1 MSRSAFGTAFT
12 IEDQRSK
19 HDLMVRREM
28 TKAHYLSKVTSVSII
43 ALLFFSSF
51 AATANPFDPVRG
63 SWRGAVQFE
72 STASPDAHSVG
83 QFEAHIGA
91 DGQIDAVHT
100 NGCRLSGVIAQQ
112 SPNFYRL
119 DVRAQGCS
127 YALFN
132 RRWGG
137 YVVYKV
143 GQRVLSISASSSETG
158 PDRKLRQF
166 DFNGTL
172 QR

>member
-1 MSRSAFGTAFT
+1 MSGSTLGTLFTVTGEMRCARRLAVLLSLSSAVA
-12 IEDQRSK
+12 
-19 HDLMVRREM
+19 V
-28 TKAHYLSKVTSVSII
+28 
-43 ALLFFSSF
+43 
-51 AATANPFDPVRG
+51 ANPFDPVNG

-83 QFEAHIGA
+83 QFQAHIGA
-91 DGQIDAVHT
+91 DGEIDAVHP
-100 NGCRLSGVIAQQ
+100 NGCKLSGVIAQQ

-119 DVRAQGCS
+119 DARTQGCS
-127 YALFN
+127 YPLFN

-137 YVVYKV
+137 YVTYKE
-143 GQRVLSISASSSETG
+143 GQRALSISGSSSDIG

-166 DFNGTL
+166 DFSGTL

>member
-1 MSRSAFGTAFT
+1 MSRPTFATPFT
-12 IEDQRSK
+12 TEDQRSK
-19 HDLMVRREM
+19 HGLMVWREM
-28 TKAHYLSKVTSVSII
+28 TKAHFLSNVTSVSII
-43 ALLFFSSF
+43 ALLSFSSF

-83 QFEAHIGA
+83 QFEAHIGT
-91 DGQIDAVHT
+91 DGQIDAVHP
-100 NGCRLSGVIAQQ
+100 NGCKLSGVIAQQ

-137 YVVYKV
+137 YVAYKE
-143 GQRVLSISASSSETG
+143 GQRALSISARSAEIGT
-158 PDRKLRQF
+158 DRKLRQF

>member
-1 MSRSAFGTAFT
+1 
-12 IEDQRSK
+12 
-19 HDLMVRREM
+19 M
-28 TKAHYLSKVTSVSII
+28 TKRHCLSKGTSVGVV
-43 ALLFFSSF
+43 ALLFVAPFP
-51 AATANPFDPVRG
+51 ATANPFDPVRG

-83 QFEAHIGA
+83 QFEAPIGA
-91 DGQIDAVHT
+91 DGQIDAVHP
-100 NGCRLSGVIAQQ
+100 NGCKLSGVIAQQ

-119 DVRAQGCS
+119 DVRAQGCA

-137 YVVYKV
+137 YVAYKE
-143 GQRVLSISASSSETG
+143 GQRVLSISASSSEIGT
-158 PDRKLRQF
+158 DRKLRQF